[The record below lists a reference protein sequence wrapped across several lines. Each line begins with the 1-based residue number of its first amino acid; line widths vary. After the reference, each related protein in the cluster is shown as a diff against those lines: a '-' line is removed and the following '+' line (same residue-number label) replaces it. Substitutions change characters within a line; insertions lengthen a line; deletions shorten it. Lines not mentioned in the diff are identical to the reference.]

1 MYFNRVLIEYIDFT
15 LNTFNFLEYSA
26 GFFRSSKVY
35 DELGQHKYEAKD
47 PDNIKEYF
55 GDSRF
60 GTYIYVGQ
68 VNEETNLREGVG
80 ICVSQNGCTLHL
92 NNINN
97 FEYSRGRVEGW
108 YASWIWENYR
118 VADVQ
123 MHSMQIH
130 IMIWVNYIRLIFMLM
145 FILVLI

>member
-35 DELGQHKYEAKD
+35 NKLGQHNYETKD

-68 VNEETNLREGVG
+68 VKEGTDEREGVG
-80 ICVSQNGCTLHL
+80 ICVSQNGCIQEGEWKDDMLHG
-92 NNINN
+92 
-97 FEYSRGRVEGW
+97 YGRTTE
-108 YASWIWENYR
+108 
-118 VADVQ
+118 
-123 MHSMQIH
+123 
-130 IMIWVNYIRLIFMLM
+130 LLM
-145 FILVLI
+145 FKCTQCKFIL